1 MNSKLI
7 LTAVAAVFLLTACRQ
22 SNSVS
27 SDYKA
32 ELKKE
37 LTAIADSAKGEV
49 GIALIHDGDT
59 LTVNNDAIYPM
70 MSVFKLHQAI
80 ALCRMFEENGIAL
93 DTVMTLRRSELD
105 PDTWSPM
112 LKDHTGEEI
121 SLPMRRLLEY
131 TLIESDNNAS
141 NEMFVRL
148 MSPAACDSVIAG
160 IIPRGSFEIRFNEAE
175 MQDDHSRAY
184 SNRTSP
190 LGAAILIDR
199 LFTDTLVGKSY
210 QDFIKSALLRCQT
223 GPDKISAAL
232 SVTEGITIG
241 HKTGSG
247 YRNENGR
254 LAASNDVAFITL
266 PDGRHYALAVFVKD
280 FDGTDAEAAA
290 TIARISAAVIKVLE

>member
-1 MNSKLI
+1 MNRKLL
-7 LTAVAAVFLLTACRQ
+7 LTAVAVILLTACRL
-22 SNSVS
+22 STGVS

-37 LTAIADSAKGEV
+37 LTAIADSAKGDV
-49 GIALIHDGDT
+49 GIALIYDGDT

-70 MSVFKLHQAI
+70 MSVFKLHQAV
-80 ALCRMFEENGIAL
+80 ALCRMFEENGTSL
-93 DTVMTLRRSELD
+93 DSVMTLRRSELD

-112 LKDHTGEEI
+112 LKDHSDEEI

-148 MSPAACDSVIAG
+148 MPPAACDSVIAG

-175 MQDDHSRAY
+175 MQADHSQAY

-199 LFTDTLVGKSY
+199 VFTDTLVGKDY
-210 QDFIKSALLRCQT
+210 QDFIKSALMRCQT

-232 SVTEGITIG
+232 SEREGITIG

-247 YRNENGR
+247 YRDDNDR

-266 PDGRHYALAVFVKD
+266 PDGRHYSLAVFVKD

-290 TIARISAAVIKVLE
+290 TIARISEAVIKALE

>member
-1 MNSKLI
+1 MNRKLL
-7 LTAVAAVFLLTACRQ
+7 LTAVAAILLTACRQ
-22 SNSVS
+22 PTGVS

-37 LTAIADSAKGEV
+37 LTAIADSAKGDV
-49 GIALIHDGDT
+49 GIALIYDGDT

-70 MSVFKLHQAI
+70 MSVFKLHQAV
-80 ALCRMFEENGIAL
+80 ALCRMFEENGTSL
-93 DTVMTLRRSELD
+93 DSVMTLRRSELD

-112 LKDHTGEEI
+112 LKDHSDEEI

-148 MSPAACDSVIAG
+148 MPPAACDSVIAG

-175 MQDDHSRAY
+175 MQADHSRAY

-232 SVTEGITIG
+232 SETEGITIG

-247 YRNENGR
+247 YRDENGR
-254 LAASNDVAFITL
+254 LTASNDVAFISL
-266 PDGRHYALAVFVKD
+266 PDRRHYSLAVFVKD
-280 FDGTDAEAAA
+280 FDGPDAEAAA
-290 TIARISAAVIKVLE
+290 TIARISAAVIKALE

>member
-1 MNSKLI
+1 MNRKLL
-7 LTAVAAVFLLTACRQ
+7 LTAVAVILLTACRQ
-22 SNSVS
+22 REAVS
-27 SDYKA
+27 HNYKTGL
-32 ELKKE
+32 EKE
-37 LTAIADSAKGEV
+37 LTAIADSAKGDV
-49 GIALIHDGDT
+49 GIALIYDGDT

-70 MSVFKLHQAI
+70 MSVFKLHQAV
-80 ALCRMFEENGIAL
+80 ALCRMFEENGTSL
-93 DTVMTLRRSELD
+93 DSVMTLRRSELD

-148 MSPAACDSVIAG
+148 MSPAACDSLIAG

-175 MQDDHSRAY
+175 MQADHSRAY

-199 LFTDTLVGKSY
+199 VFTDTLVGKSY
-210 QDFIKSALLRCQT
+210 QDFIKSALMRCQT
-223 GPDKISAAL
+223 GSDKISAAL
-232 SVTEGITIG
+232 SEREGITIG

-247 YRNENGR
+247 YRDENGR
-254 LAASNDVAFITL
+254 LTASNDVAFISL
-266 PDGRHYALAVFVKD
+266 PDGRHYSLAVFVKD

-290 TIARISAAVIKVLE
+290 IIARISAAVIKALE

>member
-1 MNSKLI
+1 MNRKLL
-7 LTAVAAVFLLTACRQ
+7 LTAVAVILLTACRQ
-22 SNSVS
+22 REAVS
-27 SDYKA
+27 HDYKTGL
-32 ELKKE
+32 EKE
-37 LTAIADSAKGEV
+37 LTAIADSAKGDV
-49 GIALIHDGDT
+49 GVALIYDGDT

-70 MSVFKLHQAI
+70 MSVFKLHQAV
-80 ALCRMFEENGIAL
+80 ALCRMFEENGTSL
-93 DTVMTLRRSELD
+93 DSVMTLRRSELD

-148 MSPAACDSVIAG
+148 MPPAACDSVIAG

-175 MQDDHSRAY
+175 MQADHSQAY

-199 LFTDTLVGKSY
+199 VFTDTLVGKDY
-210 QDFIKSALLRCQT
+210 QDFIKSALMRCQT

-232 SVTEGITIG
+232 SEREGITIG

-247 YRNENGR
+247 YRDENGR

-266 PDGRHYALAVFVKD
+266 PDGRHYSLAVFVKD

-290 TIARISAAVIKVLE
+290 TIARISEAVIKALE

>member
-1 MNSKLI
+1 MNRKLL
-7 LTAVAAVFLLTACRQ
+7 LTAVAAILLTACRQ
-22 SNSVS
+22 STGVS

-37 LTAIADSAKGEV
+37 LTAIADSAKGDV
-49 GIALIHDGDT
+49 GIALIYDGDT

-70 MSVFKLHQAI
+70 MSVFKLHQAV
-80 ALCRMFEENGIAL
+80 ALCRMFEENGTSL
-93 DTVMTLRRSELD
+93 DSVMTLRRSELD

-112 LKDHTGEEI
+112 LKDHSDEEI

-148 MSPAACDSVIAG
+148 MPPAACDSVIAG

-175 MQDDHSRAY
+175 MQADHSQAY

-199 LFTDTLVGKSY
+199 VFTDTLVGKDY
-210 QDFIKSALLRCQT
+210 QDFIKSALMRCQT

-232 SVTEGITIG
+232 SERESITIG

-247 YRNENGR
+247 YRDENGR

-266 PDGRHYALAVFVKD
+266 PDGRHYSLAVFVKD

-290 TIARISAAVIKVLE
+290 TIARISEAVIKALE

>member
-1 MNSKLI
+1 MNRKLL
-7 LTAVAAVFLLTACRQ
+7 LTAVAAILLTACRQ
-22 SNSVS
+22 PTGVS

-37 LTAIADSAKGEV
+37 LTAIADSAKGDV
-49 GIALIHDGDT
+49 GIALIYDGDT

-70 MSVFKLHQAI
+70 MSVFKLHQAV
-80 ALCRMFEENGIAL
+80 ALCRMFEENGTSL
-93 DTVMTLRRSELD
+93 DSVMTLRRSELD

-112 LKDHTGEEI
+112 LKDHSDEEI

-148 MSPAACDSVIAG
+148 MPPAACDSVIAG

-175 MQDDHSRAY
+175 MQADHSRAY

-232 SVTEGITIG
+232 SETEGITIG

-247 YRNENGR
+247 YRDENGR
-254 LAASNDVAFITL
+254 LTASNDVAFITL
-266 PDGRHYALAVFVKD
+266 PDGRHYSLAVFVKD

-290 TIARISAAVIKVLE
+290 TIARISAAVIKALE

>member
-1 MNSKLI
+1 MNRKLL
-7 LTAVAAVFLLTACRQ
+7 LTAVAVILLTACRQ
-22 SNSVS
+22 REAVS
-27 SDYKA
+27 LDYRTGL
-32 ELKKE
+32 EKE
-37 LTAIADSAKGEV
+37 LTAIADSAKGDV
-49 GIALIHDGDT
+49 GIALIYDGDT

-70 MSVFKLHQAI
+70 MSVFKLHQAV
-80 ALCRMFEENGIAL
+80 AMCRMFEENGTSL
-93 DTVMTLRRSELD
+93 DSVMTLRRSELD

-112 LKDHTGEEI
+112 LKDHSGEEI

-175 MQDDHSRAY
+175 MQTDHSRAY

-232 SVTEGITIG
+232 SETEGITIG

-247 YRNENGR
+247 YRDENGR
-254 LAASNDVAFITL
+254 LAASNDVAFISL

-290 TIARISAAVIKVLE
+290 TIARISAAIIKALE

>member
-1 MNSKLI
+1 MNRKLL
-7 LTAVAAVFLLTACRQ
+7 LTAVAVILLTACRQ
-22 SNSVS
+22 REAVS
-27 SDYKA
+27 HDYKTGL
-32 ELKKE
+32 EKE
-37 LTAIADSAKGEV
+37 LTAIADSAKGDV
-49 GIALIHDGDT
+49 GIALIYDGDT

-70 MSVFKLHQAI
+70 MSVFKLHQAV
-80 ALCRMFEENGIAL
+80 ALCRMFEENGTSLDSVIA
-93 DTVMTLRRSELD
+93 LRRSELD

-121 SLPMRRLLEY
+121 SLPIRRLLEY

-175 MQDDHSRAY
+175 MQTDHSRAY

-210 QDFIKSALLRCQT
+210 QGFIKSALLRCQT

-232 SVTEGITIG
+232 SETEGITIG

-247 YRNENGR
+247 YRDENGR
-254 LAASNDVAFITL
+254 LAASNDVAFVTL

-290 TIARISAAVIKVLE
+290 TIARISAAVIKALE

>member
-1 MNSKLI
+1 MNRKLL
-7 LTAVAAVFLLTACRQ
+7 LTAVAAILLTACRQ
-22 SNSVS
+22 STGVS

-37 LTAIADSAKGEV
+37 LTAIADSAKGDV
-49 GIALIHDGDT
+49 GIALIYDGDT

-70 MSVFKLHQAI
+70 MSVFKLHQAV
-80 ALCRMFEENGIAL
+80 ALCRMFEENGTSL
-93 DTVMTLRRSELD
+93 DSVMTLRRSELD

-112 LKDHTGEEI
+112 LKDHTGDEI

-210 QDFIKSALLRCQT
+210 QGFIKSALMRCQT

-232 SVTEGITIG
+232 SETEGLTIG

-247 YRNENGR
+247 YRDENGR
-254 LAASNDVAFITL
+254 LAASNDVAFVTL
-266 PDGRHYALAVFVKD
+266 PDGRHYSLAVFVKD

-290 TIARISAAVIKVLE
+290 IIARISAAVIKALE

>member
-1 MNSKLI
+1 MNRKLL
-7 LTAVAAVFLLTACRQ
+7 LTAVAAILLTACRQ
-22 SNSVS
+22 STGVS

-37 LTAIADSAKGEV
+37 LTAIADSAKGEI
-49 GIALIHDGDT
+49 GIALIYDGDT

-70 MSVFKLHQAI
+70 MSVFKLHQAV
-80 ALCRMFEENGIAL
+80 ALCRMFEENGTSL
-93 DTVMTLRRSELD
+93 DSVMTLRRSELD

-148 MSPAACDSVIAG
+148 MPPAACDSVIAG

-175 MQDDHSRAY
+175 MQADHSQAY

-199 LFTDTLVGKSY
+199 VFTDTLVGKDY
-210 QDFIKSALLRCQT
+210 QDFIKSALMRCQT

-232 SVTEGITIG
+232 SEREDITIG

-247 YRNENGR
+247 YRDENGR

-266 PDGRHYALAVFVKD
+266 PDGRHYSLAVFVKD

-290 TIARISAAVIKVLE
+290 TIARISEAVIKALE

>member
-1 MNSKLI
+1 MNRKLL
-7 LTAVAAVFLLTACRQ
+7 LTAVAVILLTACRQ
-22 SNSVS
+22 REAVS
-27 SDYKA
+27 HDY
-32 ELKKE
+32 ETGLEKE
-37 LTAIADSAKGEV
+37 LTAIADSAKGDV
-49 GIALIHDGDT
+49 GIALIYDGDT

-70 MSVFKLHQAI
+70 MSIFKLHQAV
-80 ALCRMFEENGIAL
+80 ALCRMFEENGTSL
-93 DTVMTLRRSELD
+93 DSVMTLRRSELD

-175 MQDDHSRAY
+175 MQTDHSRAY

-232 SVTEGITIG
+232 SETEGITIG

-247 YRNENGR
+247 YRDENGR
-254 LAASNDVAFITL
+254 LAASNDVAFISL

-290 TIARISAAVIKVLE
+290 TIARISAAVIKALE

>member
-7 LTAVAAVFLLTACRQ
+7 LAAVAVFLLTACRQ

-70 MSVFKLHQAI
+70 MSVFKLHQAV
-80 ALCRMFEENGIAL
+80 ALCRMFEENGTSL
-93 DTVMTLRRSELD
+93 DSVMTLRRSELD

-112 LKDHTGEEI
+112 LKDHSGEEI

-199 LFTDTLVGKSY
+199 LFTDTLVGKGY

-232 SVTEGITIG
+232 SETEGITIG

-247 YRNENGR
+247 YRDENGR

-266 PDGRHYALAVFVKD
+266 PNGRHYALAVFVKD

-290 TIARISAAVIKVLE
+290 IIARISAAVIKALE

>member
-1 MNSKLI
+1 MNRKLL
-7 LTAVAAVFLLTACRQ
+7 LTAVAVILLTACRQ
-22 SNSVS
+22 RDAVS
-27 SDYKA
+27 HDYKTGL
-32 ELKKE
+32 EKE
-37 LTAIADSAKGEV
+37 LTAIADSAKGDV
-49 GIALIHDGDT
+49 GIALIYDGDT

-70 MSVFKLHQAI
+70 MSVFKLHQAV
-80 ALCRMFEENGIAL
+80 ALCRMFEENGTSL
-93 DTVMTLRRSELD
+93 DSVMTLRRSELD

-112 LKDHTGEEI
+112 LKDHSGEEI

-175 MQDDHSRAY
+175 MQADHSRAY

-199 LFTDTLVGKSY
+199 VFTDTLVGKSY

-232 SVTEGITIG
+232 SETEGITIG

-247 YRNENGR
+247 YRDENGR
-254 LAASNDVAFITL
+254 LTASNDVAFVTL
-266 PDGRHYALAVFVKD
+266 PDGRHYSLAVFVKD

-290 TIARISAAVIKVLE
+290 IIARISAAVIKALE

>member
-1 MNSKLI
+1 MNRKLL
-7 LTAVAAVFLLTACRQ
+7 LTAVTVILLTACRQ
-22 SNSVS
+22 REAVGH
-27 SDYKA
+27 DYRTGL
-32 ELKKE
+32 EKE
-37 LTAIADSAKGEV
+37 LTAIADSAKGDI
-49 GIALIHDGDT
+49 GIALIYNGDT

-70 MSVFKLHQAI
+70 MSVFKLHQAV
-80 ALCRMFEENGIAL
+80 ALCRMFEENGTSL
-93 DTVMTLRRSELD
+93 DSVMTLRRSELD
-105 PDTWSPM
+105 PVTWSPM

-175 MQDDHSRAY
+175 MHDDHSRAY

-232 SVTEGITIG
+232 SETEGITIG

-247 YRNENGR
+247 YRDENGQ
-254 LAASNDVAFITL
+254 LAASNDVAFISL

-290 TIARISAAVIKVLE
+290 IIARISAAVIKALE

>member
-1 MNSKLI
+1 MNRKLL
-7 LTAVAAVFLLTACRQ
+7 LTAVAAILLTACRQ
-22 SNSVS
+22 PTGVS

-37 LTAIADSAKGEV
+37 LTAIADSAKGDV
-49 GIALIHDGDT
+49 GIALIYDGDT

-70 MSVFKLHQAI
+70 MSVFKLHQAV
-80 ALCRMFEENGIAL
+80 ALCRMFEENGTSL
-93 DTVMTLRRSELD
+93 DSVMTLRRSELD

-112 LKDHTGEEI
+112 LKDHSDEEI

-148 MSPAACDSVIAG
+148 MPPAACDSVIAG

-199 LFTDTLVGKSY
+199 VFTDTLVGKSY
-210 QDFIKSALLRCQT
+210 QDFIKSALMRCQT

-232 SVTEGITIG
+232 SEREGITIG

-247 YRNENGR
+247 YRDDNGR

-266 PDGRHYALAVFVKD
+266 PDGRHYSLAVFVKD

-290 TIARISAAVIKVLE
+290 TIARISEAVIKALE

>member
-1 MNSKLI
+1 MNRKLL
-7 LTAVAAVFLLTACRQ
+7 LTAVAVILLTACRL
-22 SNSVS
+22 STGVS

-37 LTAIADSAKGEV
+37 LTAIADSAKGDV
-49 GIALIHDGDT
+49 GIALIYDGDT

-70 MSVFKLHQAI
+70 MSVFKLHQAV
-80 ALCRMFEENGIAL
+80 ALCRMFEENGTSL
-93 DTVMTLRRSELD
+93 DSVMTLRRSELD

-112 LKDHTGEEI
+112 LKDHSDEEI

-148 MSPAACDSVIAG
+148 MPPAACDSVIAG

-175 MQDDHSRAY
+175 MQADHSQAY

-199 LFTDTLVGKSY
+199 VFTDTLVGKDY
-210 QDFIKSALLRCQT
+210 QDFIKSALMRCQT

-232 SVTEGITIG
+232 SEREGITIG

-247 YRNENGR
+247 YRDENGR

-266 PDGRHYALAVFVKD
+266 PDGRHYSLAVFVKD

-290 TIARISAAVIKVLE
+290 TIARISEAVIKALE

>member
-1 MNSKLI
+1 MNRKLL
-7 LTAVAAVFLLTACRQ
+7 LTAVAVILLTACRQ
-22 SNSVS
+22 REAVS
-27 SDYKA
+27 HDYKTGL
-32 ELKKE
+32 EKE
-37 LTAIADSAKGEV
+37 LTAIADSAKGDV
-49 GIALIHDGDT
+49 GIALIYDGDT

-70 MSVFKLHQAI
+70 MSVFKLHQAV
-80 ALCRMFEENGIAL
+80 ALCRMFEENGTSL
-93 DTVMTLRRSELD
+93 DSVMTLRRSELD

-112 LKDHTGEEI
+112 LKDHSDEEI

-148 MSPAACDSVIAG
+148 MPPAACDSVIAG

-175 MQDDHSRAY
+175 MQADHSQAY

-199 LFTDTLVGKSY
+199 VFTDTLVGKDY
-210 QDFIKSALLRCQT
+210 QDFIKSALMRCQT

-232 SVTEGITIG
+232 SEREGITIG

-247 YRNENGR
+247 YRDDNGR

-266 PDGRHYALAVFVKD
+266 PDGRHYSLAVFVKD

-290 TIARISAAVIKVLE
+290 TIARISEAVIKALE

>member
-1 MNSKLI
+1 MNRKLL
-7 LTAVAAVFLLTACRQ
+7 LTAVAAILLTACRQ
-22 SNSVS
+22 PTGVS

-37 LTAIADSAKGEV
+37 LTAIADSAKGDV
-49 GIALIHDGDT
+49 GIALIYDGDT

-70 MSVFKLHQAI
+70 MSVFKLHQAV
-80 ALCRMFEENGIAL
+80 ALCRMFEENGTSL
-93 DTVMTLRRSELD
+93 DSVMTLRRSELD

-112 LKDHTGEEI
+112 LKDHSDEEI

-175 MQDDHSRAY
+175 MQADHSRAY

-232 SVTEGITIG
+232 SETEGITIG

-247 YRNENGR
+247 YRDENGR
-254 LAASNDVAFITL
+254 LTASNDVAFITL
-266 PDGRHYALAVFVKD
+266 PDGRHYSLAVFVKD

-290 TIARISAAVIKVLE
+290 TIARISEAVIKALE

>member
-1 MNSKLI
+1 MNRKLL
-7 LTAVAAVFLLTACRQ
+7 LTAVAVILLTACRQ
-22 SNSVS
+22 REAVS
-27 SDYKA
+27 HDYKTGL
-32 ELKKE
+32 EKE
-37 LTAIADSAKGEV
+37 LTAIADSAKGDV
-49 GIALIHDGDT
+49 GIALIYDGDT

-70 MSVFKLHQAI
+70 MSVFKLHQAV
-80 ALCRMFEENGIAL
+80 ALCRMFEENGTSL
-93 DTVMTLRRSELD
+93 DSVMTLRRSELD

-232 SVTEGITIG
+232 SETEGITIG

-247 YRNENGR
+247 YRDENGR
-254 LAASNDVAFITL
+254 LTASNDVAFISL
-266 PDGRHYALAVFVKD
+266 PDRRHYALAVFVKD
-280 FDGTDAEAAA
+280 FDDTDAEAAA
-290 TIARISAAVIKVLE
+290 IIARISAAVIKALE

>member
-1 MNSKLI
+1 MNRKLL
-7 LTAVAAVFLLTACRQ
+7 LTAVAVILLTACRQ
-22 SNSVS
+22 PNGVS

-32 ELKKE
+32 GLEKE
-37 LTAIADSAKGEV
+37 LTAIADSAKGDV
-49 GIALIHDGDT
+49 GIALIYDGDT
-59 LTVNNDAIYPM
+59 LTVNNDTIYPM
-70 MSVFKLHQAI
+70 MSVFKLHQAV
-80 ALCRMFEENGIAL
+80 ALCRMFEENGTSL
-93 DTVMTLRRSELD
+93 DSVMTLRRSGLD

-112 LKDHTGEEI
+112 LKEHTGEEI
-121 SLPMRRLLEY
+121 NLPMRRLLEY

-175 MQDDHSRAY
+175 MQADHSRAY

-199 LFTDTLVGKSY
+199 VFTDTLVGMDY
-210 QDFIKSALLRCQT
+210 QDFIKSALMRCQT

-232 SVTEGITIG
+232 SEREGITIG

-247 YRNENGR
+247 YRDENGR
-254 LAASNDVAFITL
+254 LTASNDVAFVTL
-266 PDGRHYALAVFVKD
+266 PDGRHYSLAVFVKD
-280 FDGTDAEAAA
+280 FDGTDSEAAA
-290 TIARISAAVIKVLE
+290 TIARISAAVIKALE

>member
-1 MNSKLI
+1 MNSKLL
-7 LTAVAAVFLLTACRQ
+7 LTAVAVILLTACRQ
-22 SNSVS
+22 REAVS
-27 SDYKA
+27 HDYKTGL
-32 ELKKE
+32 EKE
-37 LTAIADSAKGEV
+37 LTAIADSAKGDV
-49 GIALIHDGDT
+49 GIALIYDGDT

-70 MSVFKLHQAI
+70 MSVFKLHQAV
-80 ALCRMFEENGIAL
+80 ALCRMFEENGTSL
-93 DTVMTLRRSELD
+93 DSVMTLRRSELD

-199 LFTDTLVGKSY
+199 VFTDTLVGKSY

-232 SVTEGITIG
+232 SETEGITIG

-247 YRNENGR
+247 YRDENGR
-254 LAASNDVAFITL
+254 LAASNDVAFVTL

-290 TIARISAAVIKVLE
+290 IIARISAAVIKALE

>member
-1 MNSKLI
+1 MNRKLL
-7 LTAVAAVFLLTACRQ
+7 LTAVAVILLTACRQ
-22 SNSVS
+22 REAVS
-27 SDYKA
+27 HDYKTGL
-32 ELKKE
+32 EKE
-37 LTAIADSAKGEV
+37 LTAIADSAKGDV
-49 GIALIHDGDT
+49 GIALIYDGDT

-70 MSVFKLHQAI
+70 MSVFKLHQAV
-80 ALCRMFEENGIAL
+80 ALCRMFEENGTSL
-93 DTVMTLRRSELD
+93 DSVMTLRRSELD

-121 SLPMRRLLEY
+121 SLPIRRLLEY

-175 MQDDHSRAY
+175 MQTDHSRAY

-232 SVTEGITIG
+232 SETEGITIG

-247 YRNENGR
+247 YRDENGR
-254 LAASNDVAFITL
+254 LAASNDVAFISL

-280 FDGTDAEAAA
+280 FDGTDAEADA
-290 TIARISAAVIKVLE
+290 TIARVSAAVIKALE

>member
-7 LTAVAAVFLLTACRQ
+7 LTVAAVFLLTACRQ

-80 ALCRMFEENGIAL
+80 ALCRMFEENGISL

-105 PDTWSPM
+105 SDTWSPM

-232 SVTEGITIG
+232 SETEGITIG

-247 YRNENGR
+247 YRDENGR
-254 LAASNDVAFITL
+254 LAASNDVAFVTL
-266 PDGRHYALAVFVKD
+266 PDGRHYSLAVFVKD

-290 TIARISAAVIKVLE
+290 IIARISAAVIKALE

>member
-1 MNSKLI
+1 MNRKLL
-7 LTAVAAVFLLTACRQ
+7 LTAVAIILLTACRQ
-22 SNSVS
+22 REAVGH
-27 SDYKA
+27 DYRTGL
-32 ELKKE
+32 EKE
-37 LTAIADSAKGEV
+37 LTAIADSAKGDV
-49 GIALIHDGDT
+49 GIALIYDGDT

-70 MSVFKLHQAI
+70 MSVFKLHQAV
-80 ALCRMFEENGIAL
+80 ALCRMFEENGTSL

-112 LKDHTGEEI
+112 LKDHSGEEI

-148 MSPAACDSVIAG
+148 MPPAACDSVIAG

-175 MQDDHSRAY
+175 MQTDHSRAY

-210 QDFIKSALLRCQT
+210 QEFIKSALLRCQT

-232 SVTEGITIG
+232 SETEGITIG

-247 YRNENGR
+247 YRDENGR
-254 LAASNDVAFITL
+254 LAASNDVAFISL

-290 TIARISAAVIKVLE
+290 TIARISAAVIKALE

>member
-1 MNSKLI
+1 MNRKLL
-7 LTAVAAVFLLTACRQ
+7 LTAVAVILLTACRQ
-22 SNSVS
+22 REAVS
-27 SDYKA
+27 HDYKTGL
-32 ELKKE
+32 EKE
-37 LTAIADSAKGEV
+37 LTAIADSAKGDV
-49 GIALIHDGDT
+49 GIALIYDGDT

-70 MSVFKLHQAI
+70 MSVFKLHQAV
-80 ALCRMFEENGIAL
+80 ALCRMFEENGTSL
-93 DTVMTLRRSELD
+93 DSVMTLRRSELD

-112 LKDHTGEEI
+112 LKDHTGDEI

-210 QDFIKSALLRCQT
+210 QGFIKSALMRCQT

-232 SVTEGITIG
+232 SETEGLTIG

-247 YRNENGR
+247 YRDENGR
-254 LAASNDVAFITL
+254 LAASNDVAFVTL
-266 PDGRHYALAVFVKD
+266 PDGRHYSLAVFVKD

-290 TIARISAAVIKVLE
+290 IIARISAAVIKALE

>member
-1 MNSKLI
+1 MNRKLL
-7 LTAVAAVFLLTACRQ
+7 LTAVAVILLTACRQ
-22 SNSVS
+22 PTGVS

-37 LTAIADSAKGEV
+37 LTAIADSAKGDV
-49 GIALIHDGDT
+49 GIALIYDGDT

-70 MSVFKLHQAI
+70 MSVFKLHQAV
-80 ALCRMFEENGIAL
+80 ALCRMFEENGTSL
-93 DTVMTLRRSELD
+93 DSVMTLRRSELD

-112 LKDHTGEEI
+112 LKDHSDEEI

-148 MSPAACDSVIAG
+148 MPPAACDSVIAG

-175 MQDDHSRAY
+175 MQADHSQAY

-199 LFTDTLVGKSY
+199 VFTDTLVGKDY
-210 QDFIKSALLRCQT
+210 QDFIKSALMRCQT

-232 SVTEGITIG
+232 SEREGITIG

-247 YRNENGR
+247 YRDDNDR

-266 PDGRHYALAVFVKD
+266 PDGRHYSLAVFVKD

-290 TIARISAAVIKVLE
+290 TIARISEAVIKALE

>member
-1 MNSKLI
+1 MNRKLL
-7 LTAVAAVFLLTACRQ
+7 LTAVAAILLTACRQ
-22 SNSVS
+22 STGVS

-37 LTAIADSAKGEV
+37 LTAIADSAKGDV
-49 GIALIHDGDT
+49 GIALIYDGDT

-70 MSVFKLHQAI
+70 MSVFKLHQAV
-80 ALCRMFEENGIAL
+80 ALCRMFEENGTSL
-93 DTVMTLRRSELD
+93 DSVMTLRRSELD

-112 LKDHTGEEI
+112 LKDHSDEEI

-148 MSPAACDSVIAG
+148 MPPAACDSVIAG
-160 IIPRGSFEIRFNEAE
+160 IIPRCSFEIRFNEAE
-175 MQDDHSRAY
+175 MQADHSQAY

-199 LFTDTLVGKSY
+199 VFTDTLVGKDY
-210 QDFIKSALLRCQT
+210 QDFIKSALMRCQT

-232 SVTEGITIG
+232 SEREGITIG

-247 YRNENGR
+247 DRDDNGR

-266 PDGRHYALAVFVKD
+266 PDGRHYSLAVFVKD

-290 TIARISAAVIKVLE
+290 TIARISEAVIKALE

>member
-1 MNSKLI
+1 MNRELL
-7 LTAVAAVFLLTACRQ
+7 LTTVAVILLTACRQ
-22 SNSVS
+22 REAVS
-27 SDYKA
+27 HDYRTGL
-32 ELKKE
+32 EKE
-37 LTAIADSAKGEV
+37 LTAIADSAKGDV
-49 GIALIHDGDT
+49 GIALIYDGDT

-70 MSVFKLHQAI
+70 MSVFKLHQAV
-80 ALCRMFEENGIAL
+80 ALCRMFEENGTSL
-93 DTVMTLRRSELD
+93 DSVMTLRRSELD

-112 LKDHTGEEI
+112 LKDHSGEEI

-175 MQDDHSRAY
+175 MQTDHSRAY

-232 SVTEGITIG
+232 SETEGITIG

-247 YRNENGR
+247 YRDENGR
-254 LAASNDVAFITL
+254 LAASNDVAFVTL
-266 PDGRHYALAVFVKD
+266 PEGRHYSLAVFVKD

-290 TIARISAAVIKVLE
+290 TIARISAAVIKALE

>member
-1 MNSKLI
+1 MNRKLL
-7 LTAVAAVFLLTACRQ
+7 LTAVAAILLTACRQ
-22 SNSVS
+22 PTGVS

-37 LTAIADSAKGEV
+37 LTAIADSAKGDV
-49 GIALIHDGDT
+49 GIALIYDGDT

-70 MSVFKLHQAI
+70 MSVFKLHQAV
-80 ALCRMFEENGIAL
+80 ALCRMFEENGTSL
-93 DTVMTLRRSELD
+93 DSVMTLRRSELD

-148 MSPAACDSVIAG
+148 MPPAACDSVIAG

-175 MQDDHSRAY
+175 MQADHSQAY

-199 LFTDTLVGKSY
+199 VFTDTLVGKDY
-210 QDFIKSALLRCQT
+210 QDFIKSALMRCQT

-232 SVTEGITIG
+232 SEREDITIG

-247 YRNENGR
+247 YRDDNGR

-266 PDGRHYALAVFVKD
+266 PDGRHYSLAVFVKD

-290 TIARISAAVIKVLE
+290 TIARISEAVIKALE

>member
-1 MNSKLI
+1 MNRKLL
-7 LTAVAAVFLLTACRQ
+7 LTAVAVILLTACRQ
-22 SNSVS
+22 RETVS
-27 SDYKA
+27 HDYKTGL
-32 ELKKE
+32 EKE
-37 LTAIADSAKGEV
+37 LTAIADSAKGDV
-49 GIALIHDGDT
+49 GIALIYDGDT

-70 MSVFKLHQAI
+70 MSVFKLHQAV
-80 ALCRMFEENGIAL
+80 ALCRMFEENGTSL
-93 DTVMTLRRSELD
+93 DSVMTLRRSELD

-199 LFTDTLVGKSY
+199 VFTDTLVGKSY

-232 SVTEGITIG
+232 SETEGITIG

-247 YRNENGR
+247 YRDENGR
-254 LAASNDVAFITL
+254 LTASNDVAFVTL
-266 PDGRHYALAVFVKD
+266 PDGRHYSLAVFVKD

-290 TIARISAAVIKVLE
+290 TIARISAAVIKALE

>member
-1 MNSKLI
+1 MNSKLL
-7 LTAVAAVFLLTACRQ
+7 LTAVAVILLTACRQ
-22 SNSVS
+22 REAVS
-27 SDYKA
+27 HDYKTGL
-32 ELKKE
+32 EKE
-37 LTAIADSAKGEV
+37 LTAIADSAKGDI
-49 GIALIHDGDT
+49 GIALIYNGDT

-70 MSVFKLHQAI
+70 MSVFKLHQAV
-80 ALCRMFEENGIAL
+80 ALCRMFEENGTSL
-93 DTVMTLRRSELD
+93 DSVMTLRRSELD

-199 LFTDTLVGKSY
+199 VFTDTLVGKSY

-232 SVTEGITIG
+232 SETEGITIG

-247 YRNENGR
+247 YRDENGR
-254 LAASNDVAFITL
+254 LTASNDVAFVTL
-266 PDGRHYALAVFVKD
+266 SDGRHYSLAVFVKD

-290 TIARISAAVIKVLE
+290 IIARISAAVIKALE

>member
-1 MNSKLI
+1 MNSKLL
-7 LTAVAAVFLLTACRQ
+7 LTAVAVILLTACRQ
-22 SNSVS
+22 REAVS
-27 SDYKA
+27 HDYKTGL
-32 ELKKE
+32 EKE
-37 LTAIADSAKGEV
+37 LTAIADSAKGDV
-49 GIALIHDGDT
+49 GIALIYNGDT

-70 MSVFKLHQAI
+70 MSVFKLHQAV
-80 ALCRMFEENGIAL
+80 ALCRMFEENGTSL
-93 DTVMTLRRSELD
+93 DSVMTLRHSELD

-160 IIPRGSFEIRFNEAE
+160 IIPRASFEIRFNEAE

-199 LFTDTLVGKSY
+199 VFTDTLVGKSY

-232 SVTEGITIG
+232 SETEGLTIG

-247 YRNENGR
+247 YRDENGR
-254 LAASNDVAFITL
+254 LAASNDVAFVTL
-266 PDGRHYALAVFVKD
+266 PDGRHYSLAVFVKD

-290 TIARISAAVIKVLE
+290 IIARISAAVIKALE

>member
-1 MNSKLI
+1 MNLKLL
-7 LTAVAAVFLLTACRQ
+7 LTAVAAILLTACRQ
-22 SNSVS
+22 PTGVS

-37 LTAIADSAKGEV
+37 LTAIADSAKGDV
-49 GIALIHDGDT
+49 GIALIYDGDT

-70 MSVFKLHQAI
+70 MSVFKLHQAV
-80 ALCRMFEENGIAL
+80 ALCRMFEENGTSL
-93 DTVMTLRRSELD
+93 DSVMTLRRSELD

-112 LKDHTGEEI
+112 LKDHSDEEI

-148 MSPAACDSVIAG
+148 MPPAACDSVIAG

-175 MQDDHSRAY
+175 MQADHSQAY

-199 LFTDTLVGKSY
+199 VFTDTLVGKDY
-210 QDFIKSALLRCQT
+210 QDFIKSALMRCQT

-232 SVTEGITIG
+232 SEREGITIG

-247 YRNENGR
+247 YRDDNGR

-266 PDGRHYALAVFVKD
+266 PDGRHYSLAVFVKD

-290 TIARISAAVIKVLE
+290 TIARISAAVIKALE

>member
-1 MNSKLI
+1 MNRKLL
-7 LTAVAAVFLLTACRQ
+7 LTAVAVILLTACRQ
-22 SNSVS
+22 RETVS
-27 SDYKA
+27 HDYKTGL
-32 ELKKE
+32 EKE
-37 LTAIADSAKGEV
+37 LTAIADSAKGDI
-49 GIALIHDGDT
+49 GIALIYDGDT

-70 MSVFKLHQAI
+70 MSVFKLHQAV
-80 ALCRMFEENGIAL
+80 ALCRMFEENGTSL
-93 DTVMTLRRSELD
+93 DSVMTLRRSELD

-232 SVTEGITIG
+232 SETEGITIG

-247 YRNENGR
+247 YRDENGR
-254 LAASNDVAFITL
+254 LAASNDVAFVTL
-266 PDGRHYALAVFVKD
+266 SDGRHYSLAVFVKD

-290 TIARISAAVIKVLE
+290 TIARISAAVIKALE

>member
-1 MNSKLI
+1 MNRKLL
-7 LTAVAAVFLLTACRQ
+7 LTAVAVILLTACRQ
-22 SNSVS
+22 REAVGH
-27 SDYKA
+27 DYRTGL
-32 ELKKE
+32 EKE
-37 LTAIADSAKGEV
+37 LTAIADSAKGDV
-49 GIALIHDGDT
+49 GIALIYDGDT

-70 MSVFKLHQAI
+70 MSVFKLHQAV
-80 ALCRMFEENGIAL
+80 ALCRMFEENGTSL
-93 DTVMTLRRSELD
+93 DSVMTLRRSELD

-112 LKDHTGEEI
+112 LKDHSGEEI

-175 MQDDHSRAY
+175 MQADHSRAY

-210 QDFIKSALLRCQT
+210 QDFIKSALMRCQT

-232 SVTEGITIG
+232 SEREGLTIG

-247 YRNENGR
+247 YRDENGR
-254 LAASNDVAFITL
+254 LAASNDVAFVTL
-266 PDGRHYALAVFVKD
+266 PDGRHYSLAVFVKD

-290 TIARISAAVIKVLE
+290 TIARISAAVIKALE

>member
-1 MNSKLI
+1 MNRKLL
-7 LTAVAAVFLLTACRQ
+7 LTAVAVILLTACRQ
-22 SNSVS
+22 REAVS
-27 SDYKA
+27 LDYKTGL
-32 ELKKE
+32 EKE
-37 LTAIADSAKGEV
+37 LTAIADCAKGDV
-49 GIALIHDGDT
+49 GIALIYDGDT

-70 MSVFKLHQAI
+70 MSVFKLHQAV
-80 ALCRMFEENGIAL
+80 ALCRMFEENGTSL
-93 DTVMTLRRSELD
+93 DSVMTLRRSELD

-121 SLPMRRLLEY
+121 SLPMKRLLEY
-131 TLIESDNNAS
+131 TLIVSDNNAS

-175 MQDDHSRAY
+175 MQTDYSRAY

-232 SVTEGITIG
+232 SETEGITIG

-247 YRNENGR
+247 YRDENGR
-254 LAASNDVAFITL
+254 LAASNDVAFISL

-280 FDGTDAEAAA
+280 FDGTDAEADA
-290 TIARISAAVIKVLE
+290 TIARVSAAVIKALE

>member
-1 MNSKLI
+1 MNSKLL
-7 LTAVAAVFLLTACRQ
+7 LTAVAVILLTACRQ
-22 SNSVS
+22 REAVS
-27 SDYKA
+27 HDYKTGL
-32 ELKKE
+32 EKE
-37 LTAIADSAKGEV
+37 LTAIADSAKGDV
-49 GIALIHDGDT
+49 GIALIYDGDT

-70 MSVFKLHQAI
+70 MSVFKLHQAV
-80 ALCRMFEENGIAL
+80 ALCRMFEENGTSL
-93 DTVMTLRRSELD
+93 DSVMTLRRSELD

-160 IIPRGSFEIRFNEAE
+160 IIPRGSFEIRVNEAE
-175 MQDDHSRAY
+175 MQADHSRAY

-199 LFTDTLVGKSY
+199 VFTDTLVDKDY
-210 QDFIKSALLRCQT
+210 QDFIKSALMRCQT

-232 SVTEGITIG
+232 SETEGITIG

-247 YRNENGR
+247 YRDENGR
-254 LAASNDVAFITL
+254 LAASNDVAFVTF
-266 PDGRHYALAVFVKD
+266 PDGRHYSLAVFVKD

-290 TIARISAAVIKVLE
+290 TIARISAAVIKALE

>member
-1 MNSKLI
+1 MNRKLL
-7 LTAVAAVFLLTACRQ
+7 LTAVAVILLTACRQ
-22 SNSVS
+22 PTGVS

-37 LTAIADSAKGEV
+37 LTAIADSAKGDV
-49 GIALIHDGDT
+49 GIALIYDGDS

-70 MSVFKLHQAI
+70 MSVFKLHQAV
-80 ALCRMFEENGIAL
+80 ALCRMFEENGTSL
-93 DTVMTLRRSELD
+93 DSVMTLRRSELD

-148 MSPAACDSVIAG
+148 MPPAACDSVIAG

-175 MQDDHSRAY
+175 MQADHSQAY

-199 LFTDTLVGKSY
+199 VFTDTLVGKDY
-210 QDFIKSALLRCQT
+210 QDFIKSALMRCQT

-232 SVTEGITIG
+232 SEREGITIG

-247 YRNENGR
+247 YRDDNGR

-266 PDGRHYALAVFVKD
+266 PDGRHYSLAVFVKD

-290 TIARISAAVIKVLE
+290 TIARISEAVIKALE

>member
-1 MNSKLI
+1 MNRKLL
-7 LTAVAAVFLLTACRQ
+7 LTAVAVILLTACRL
-22 SNSVS
+22 STGVS

-37 LTAIADSAKGEV
+37 LTAIADSAKGDV
-49 GIALIHDGDT
+49 GIALIYDGDT

-70 MSVFKLHQAI
+70 MSVFKLHQAV
-80 ALCRMFEENGIAL
+80 ALCRMFEENGTSL
-93 DTVMTLRRSELD
+93 DSVMTLRRSELD

-112 LKDHTGEEI
+112 LKDHSDEEI

-148 MSPAACDSVIAG
+148 MPPAACDSVIAG

-175 MQDDHSRAY
+175 MQADHSQAY

-190 LGAAILIDR
+190 LGSAILIDR
-199 LFTDTLVGKSY
+199 VFTDTLVGKDY
-210 QDFIKSALLRCQT
+210 QDFIKSALMRCQT

-232 SVTEGITIG
+232 SEREGITIG

-247 YRNENGR
+247 YRDENGR

-266 PDGRHYALAVFVKD
+266 PDGRHYSLAVFVKD

-290 TIARISAAVIKVLE
+290 TIARISEAVIKALE